1 MFSNFPN
8 CSKFVTYEMLS
19 SAAPKFLKIG
29 YECIFIMN
37 NFPFGSNLKFEIEF
51 ELKIQEEKL
60 LLNLN

>member
-1 MFSNFPN
+1 
-8 CSKFVTYEMLS
+8 
-19 SAAPKFLKIG
+19 
-29 YECIFIMN
+29 MN